1 MQDEGI
7 GIMGSVRPPAQ
18 VKLFCALLV
27 APAISLNEVETV
39 LEQTYGTIV
48 LRTAPLPFTPTTY
61 YEREMGP
68 YLTRLY
74 VAFDPLISIAALAT
88 VKHTTNRL
96 EAMWSTAQG
105 QRRVNVDPGYLDL
118 AKVVLASTKDH
129 SHRLYIGDGIFA
141 EVTLRYRQHT
151 FQPWEWTYPDY
162 RVPATLAFFQQLR
175 ERYKAQLRQS
185 LPSRPVREGTRRSRT
200 QSR

>member
-1 MQDEGI
+1 MPDEGI
-7 GIMGSVRPPAQ
+7 GIMGAVRPPAQ
-18 VKLFCALLV
+18 VKLFCGLLV
-27 APAISLNEVETV
+27 APAISLSEVENV

-48 LRTAPLPFTPTTY
+48 LRTAPLPFTQTTY

-68 YLTRLY
+68 HLTRLY

-105 QRRVNVDPGYLDL
+105 QRRVNIDPGYLDL

-129 SHRLYIGDGIFA
+129 SHRLYIGDSIFA
-141 EVTLRYRQHT
+141 EVTLRYRQHI

-175 ERYKAQLRQS
+175 ERYKTQLRRS
-185 LPSRPVREGTRRSRT
+185 LPPLPGREKTRRSRE
-200 QSR
+200 QSC

>member
-1 MQDEGI
+1 
-7 GIMGSVRPPAQ
+7 MGTIQPPAQ

-27 APAISLNEVETV
+27 APTVSMPEVEAI
-39 LEQTYGTIV
+39 LAQTYGAIV
-48 LRTAPLPFTPTTY
+48 LRTTPIPFTQTTY

-68 YLTRLY
+68 HLARLY
-74 VAFDPLISIAALAT
+74 LAFDPCISIAALAA

-96 EAMWSTAQG
+96 EALWATTDG
-105 QRRVNVDPGYLDL
+105 QRRINIDPGYLDL

-141 EVTLRYRQHT
+141 EVTLRYRQDA

-162 RVPATLAFFQQLR
+162 RVPTTLAFFQQLR
-175 ERYKAQLRQS
+175 ELYKTQLR
-185 LPSRPVREGTRRSRT
+185 LPSAAKT
-200 QSR
+200 

>member
-1 MQDEGI
+1 MQDKGR
-7 GIMGSVRPPAQ
+7 GTMGSVRLPAQ

-27 APAISLNEVETV
+27 APTISLNEVEPV

-48 LRTAPLPFTPTTY
+48 LRTPPLPFTQTTY

-68 YLTRLY
+68 HLTRLY
-74 VAFDPLISIAALAT
+74 VAFDPLISIATLAT
-88 VKHTTNRL
+88 VKHTTNGL

-105 QRRVNVDPGYLDL
+105 QRRVNIDPGYLDL

-162 RVPATLAFFQQLR
+162 RVPATLTFFHQLR
-175 ERYKAQLRQS
+175 EVYQRQLR
-185 LPSRPVREGTRRSRT
+185 RSF
-200 QSR
+200 SSPPG

>member
-1 MQDEGI
+1 
-7 GIMGSVRPPAQ
+7 MGSVRPPAQ

-27 APAISLNEVETV
+27 APTISLNELETV
-39 LEQTYGTIV
+39 LAQTYGPIG
-48 LRTAPLPFTPTTY
+48 LRTTPLPFTHTTY
-61 YEREMGP
+61 YEHEMGP
-68 YLTRLY
+68 HLTRLY
-74 VAFDPLISIAALAT
+74 VAFDPLINIAALAT

-96 EAMWSTAQG
+96 EARWSTAQG

-151 FQPWEWTYPDY
+151 FQPWEWTYSDY

-175 ERYKAQLRQS
+175 ERYKAQLRRS
-185 LPSRPVREGTRRSRT
+185 FPSPSEG
-200 QSR
+200 

>member
-1 MQDEGI
+1 
-7 GIMGSVRPPAQ
+7 MGSVRPPAR

-27 APAISLNEVETV
+27 APTIPLHAVETV
-39 LEQTYGTIV
+39 LAQTYGTIV
-48 LRTAPLPFTPTTY
+48 LRTTPLPFTQTAY

-68 YLTRLY
+68 HLTRLY
-74 VAFDPLISIAALAT
+74 VAFDPLINMAALAT

-96 EAMWSTAQG
+96 EALWSTVQG

-141 EVTLRYRQHT
+141 EVTLRYRQHA

-162 RVPATLAFFQQLR
+162 RVPATLTFFQQLR
-175 ERYKAQLRQS
+175 ALYKAQLRWPF
-185 LPSRPVREGTRRSRT
+185 PSSSGRGLG
-200 QSR
+200 